1 MADTASVSSGPG
13 PDDEDEEPEEV
24 FGDSIDE
31 DSQRVQI
38 ASSRSRGAS
47 TSGDIVMLLTQL
59 VLSFRALQKSRYNY
73 VPWAAPLLCTLASTA
88 YVDRKNALLALHT
101 GPVGLAVRA
110 SMSSGQS
117 HLPSSPGGGSG
128 QHNVRIH
135 DNVVMLMANKSGNF
149 CIISNVVSLSSKGQ
163 NHLLLGTDSRIVNL
177 HTAQGGTRTQSLP
190 LQRGGWLDGWLN
202 MQT

>member
-1 MADTASVSSGPG
+1 MADAASVSSGPG

-47 TSGDIVMLLTQL
+47 TSGDIVMLLIKL
-59 VLSFRALQKSRYNY
+59 VLSFWASPKRKCNY
-73 VPWAAPLLCTLASTA
+73 VPWAAPLVCTLASTA
-88 YVDRKNALLALHT
+88 YADRKNASLALHT
-101 GPVGLAVRA
+101 GPVGLAVLA
-110 SMSSGQS
+110 STSSGQS
-117 HLPSSPGGGSG
+117 HLPPSPGGGSG
-128 QHNVRIH
+128 QLNACIH
-135 DNVVMLMANKSGNF
+135 DNFVMLMANKSGNF
-149 CIISNVVSLSSKGQ
+149 CITKGQ
-163 NHLLLGTDSRIVNL
+163 FHLPLETDSRIVNL

-202 MQT
+202 MRT